1 MLSCS
6 KPCAARREDGCF
18 AELTWNILDDLP
30 ILDGRSHLGMWYAIV
45 LTSTQSRMLI
55 VTQARK
61 SIVGAEIEGR
71 SRW

>member
-30 ILDGRSHLGMWYAIV
+30 ILDGRSHLGVWHANRTNFDTV
-45 LTSTQSRMLI
+45 ADANCDTSTDKYLGHRN
-55 VTQARK
+55 
-61 SIVGAEIEGR
+61 
-71 SRW
+71 